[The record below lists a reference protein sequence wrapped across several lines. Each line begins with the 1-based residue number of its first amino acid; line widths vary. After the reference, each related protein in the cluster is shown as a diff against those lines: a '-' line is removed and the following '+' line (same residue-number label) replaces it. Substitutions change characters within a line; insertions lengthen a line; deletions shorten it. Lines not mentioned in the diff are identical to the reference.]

1 MKRLALAAALIAA
14 ALVPATAHAGTIVNR
29 AAESLQNDP
38 VYVDP
43 AASPTISGDEEQEL
57 EQRIVSTGAGP
68 MYLAILPA
76 SAAAEGG
83 GSPDGVL
90 RELVDAM
97 RRREGTYAVV
107 VGRSL
112 RAGATSAAIL
122 PHGEAGQDV
131 DEAVAAHRDAGLDAI
146 LLDFVDRVADD
157 RNGSSSGGGSSGS
170 GGGGGG
176 LALLGVLGA
185 GVLAFLGIGR
195 VRRRK
200 REQAQFEEVR
210 KATQDELVALSEDI
224 DKVDIDVQ
232 MPQADPKAKD
242 DYGAAIEAYKR
253 GSTAL
258 DHARRTQDL
267 EAVTSAIEQG
277 RFDMTSAQARLEGR
291 PPPERRPP
299 CFFDPRHGPST
310 RDVTWAPPGG
320 QPREVP
326 ACEADAIAVES
337 GQDPESRQVMAG
349 GQMVPYWG
357 APAYFGPFAGG
368 YFGGFG
374 GFLPGLLFGQL
385 LGGGLFGGGYY
396 GGGGFGGYGD
406 GGGGGDLGGG
416 GDFGGGGFGGGD
428 FGGGGGGDFGG
439 GGGDF

>member
-1 MKRLALAAALIAA
+1 MKRLALAAALVAA
-14 ALVPATAHAGTIVNR
+14 ALVPATAHAGTIVDR
-29 AAESLQNDP
+29 AVASLQNDP

-43 AASPTISGDEEQEL
+43 DANPTITPAEERQL
-57 EQRIVSTGAGP
+57 EQRISSTGAGP
-68 MYLAILPA
+68 LYLAVLPDAA
-76 SAAAEGG
+76 SAEEG
-83 GSPDGVL
+83 GSPDEVL
-90 RELVDAM
+90 RAVGQGVG
-97 RRREGTYAVV
+97 RRGTYAVV
-107 VGRSL
+107 VGRHL
-112 RAGATSAAIL
+112 RAGATDGIL
-122 PHGEAGQDV
+122 PRGEAANDV
-131 DEAVAAHRDAGLDAI
+131 DEAVAAHRDEGVDAI

-157 RNGSSSGGGSSGS
+157 RNGSSSGGGSSGG

-267 EAVTSAIEQG
+267 EAVTSAIEEG

-320 QPREVP
+320 QPRDVP

-396 GGGGFGGYGD
+396 GGGGGGYGD